1 MEEHI
6 HIVPLIHVSDVI
18 RMGCVKITALSAIA
32 DGDLHMSL
40 IARSLKMITQHIC
53 EMDFTH
59 VWGFPRVP
67 PPTTLG
73 SGV

>member
-1 MEEHI
+1 MEEDI
-6 HIVPLIHVSDVI
+6 HIMVLIDIGDVI
-18 RMGCVKITALSAIA
+18 RMGCVKVPALPAIA

-40 IARSLKMITQHIC
+40 RVRYLKTLTQHIC
-53 EMDFTH
+53 ELQLTH